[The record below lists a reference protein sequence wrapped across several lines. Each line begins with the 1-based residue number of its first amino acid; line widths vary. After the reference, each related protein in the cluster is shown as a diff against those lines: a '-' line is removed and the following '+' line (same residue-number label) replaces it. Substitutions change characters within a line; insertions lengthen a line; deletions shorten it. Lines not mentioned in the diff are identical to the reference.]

1 MYEVTTTETIDFYPI
16 GISEILQNVA
26 TIISTP
32 RGSVPLDRNFG
43 IDVSMLDLPLEI
55 AENLLT
61 VQIMEAIATYEERV
75 EVIKVTYEKD
85 HLIGKLQPK
94 VQVNIIGTE

>member
-1 MYEVTTTETIDFYPI
+1 MYTVTSTSTINFYPT
-16 GISEILQNVA
+16 GIAEILQNVA
-26 TIISTP
+26 TIMSTP
-32 RGSVPLDRNFG
+32 KGSVPLDRQFG

-61 VQIMEAIATYEERV
+61 VQIMEAIETYETRV

-85 HLIGKLQPK
+85 YLTGKLQPK

>member
-1 MYEVTTTETIDFYPI
+1 MYEVTTTGAIDFYPT
-16 GISEILQNVA
+16 GIAEILQNVA
-26 TIISTP
+26 TIITTP
-32 RGSVPLDRNFG
+32 KGSVPLDRNFG

-61 VQIMEAIATYEERV
+61 VQIMEAIETYEERV
-75 EVIKVTYEKD
+75 EVMKVTYEKD

-94 VQVNIIGTE
+94 VQVNIIGT